1 MSITS
6 LGTAST
12 FFTFCPACASARLPF
27 CKRAIYKKWKEL
39 AASTVLPRLQ
49 AQEKLLFLVFAFVAR
64 AQPAPCTRLLLTPP
78 CPVPLRATRSAPGAG
93 GWVLTAGALGFPGDG
108 VGSAAIPCAQ
118 VIRCK
123 AESLFQSLIGKGL
136 KGSREE
142 NEKGCG

>member
-78 CPVPLRATRSAPGAG
+78 CPVLLRATRSAPGAG

-108 VGSAAIPCAQ
+108 MGSAAIPCAQ

-123 AESLFQSLIGKGL
+123 AESFVSEFNGERVEGEQG
-136 KGSREE
+136 RE
-142 NEKGCG
+142 